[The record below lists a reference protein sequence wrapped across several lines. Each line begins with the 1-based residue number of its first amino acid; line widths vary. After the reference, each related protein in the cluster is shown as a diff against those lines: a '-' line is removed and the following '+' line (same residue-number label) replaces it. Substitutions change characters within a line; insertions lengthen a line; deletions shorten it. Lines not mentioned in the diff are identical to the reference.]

1 MQEKE
6 DVCIQKSLFF
16 QLLTLISI
24 YSFQL
29 EKSLAAA
36 CSQAD
41 LTTQSLKQQ
50 LSEVKTQLSLEKSER
65 GKELAKNQVT
75 VR

>member
-1 MQEKE
+1 MYVYKKAYYF
-6 DVCIQKSLFF
+6 I
-16 QLLTLISI
+16 LLTLIGI
-24 YSFQL
+24 YSVQL

-41 LTTQSLKQQ
+41 LTTQTLKQQ